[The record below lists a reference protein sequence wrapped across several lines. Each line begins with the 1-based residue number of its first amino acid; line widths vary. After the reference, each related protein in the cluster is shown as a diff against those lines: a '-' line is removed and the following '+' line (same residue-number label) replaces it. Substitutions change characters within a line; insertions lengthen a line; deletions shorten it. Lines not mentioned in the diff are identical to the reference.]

1 MEMDGDVLYNENC
14 KKAAKVIKMR
24 EKAKRD
30 AGRHY
35 LRHRETVLGKHRAA
49 AASGAVQP
57 HAALCAASVAS
68 SQKDTVDDSIQ
79 FYTDNG
85 VITFD

>member
-1 MEMDGDVLYNENC
+1 MIDQSCVLFFEKFRESIILI
-14 KKAAKVIKMR
+14 KKR

-49 AASGAVQP
+49 AAS
-57 HAALCAASVAS
+57 VAS
-68 SQKDTVDDSIQ
+68 SQKDTVDDSIR
-79 FYTDNG
+79 FSTVNG

>member
-1 MEMDGDVLYNENC
+1 MEMDGDILYNENC

-49 AASGAVQP
+49 AASA
-57 HAALCAASVAS
+57 AS

-79 FYTDNG
+79 FSTDNG

>member
-49 AASGAVQP
+49 ASGAVQP

-79 FYTDNG
+79 FSTDNG

>member
-1 MEMDGDVLYNENC
+1 MDGDVLYNENC

-35 LRHRETVLGKHRAA
+35 LRHREAVLGKHRAA
-49 AASGAVQP
+49 SA
-57 HAALCAASVAS
+57 AS

-79 FYTDNG
+79 FSTDNG

>member
-1 MEMDGDVLYNENC
+1 MIDQSCVLFFEKFRESIILI
-14 KKAAKVIKMR
+14 KKR

-49 AASGAVQP
+49 SA
-57 HAALCAASVAS
+57 AS
-68 SQKDTVDDSIQ
+68 SQKDIVDDSIQ
-79 FYTDNG
+79 FSTDNG

>member
-49 AASGAVQP
+49 SG
-57 HAALCAASVAS
+57 AASVAS

>member
-1 MEMDGDVLYNENC
+1 MEMDGDILYNENC

-49 AASGAVQP
+49 SGAVQP

-79 FYTDNG
+79 FSTDNG
-85 VITFD
+85 VITFN

>member
-1 MEMDGDVLYNENC
+1 MEMNGDVLYNENC

-35 LRHRETVLGKHRAA
+35 LRHRETVLGKHRGAVS
-49 AASGAVQP
+49 AASAV
-57 HAALCAASVAS
+57 S

-79 FYTDNG
+79 FSTDNG